1 VVLAQQVHADQGR
14 IDTLALSFVAIRV
27 VYVAAYLMNQGTL
40 RSLVWFA
47 GLGASLAI
55 MALS

>member
-1 VVLAQQVHADQGR
+1 
-14 IDTLALSFVAIRV
+14 V
-27 VYVAAYLMNQGTL
+27 VYVAAYLMNLGTL